1 MHDADVDPRGDH
13 FRPAGASSPL
23 PVTAEE
29 SDLSLDY
36 DAIVADARLKLSKPK
51 ILSPRDADS
60 STERHRR
67 LSVESVRR
75 KSSGSNGVRKS
86 SMRKLSG
93 DFGSIGLPSRSG
105 QLRKCHI
112 CMGIIITVKFV
123 SHSSGFAPHLL
134 LFKVGESCQIIY

>member
-75 KSSGSNGVRKS
+75 KSSGSNGAGVRKS

-105 QLRKCHI
+105 QL
-112 CMGIIITVKFV
+112 
-123 SHSSGFAPHLL
+123 
-134 LFKVGESCQIIY
+134 